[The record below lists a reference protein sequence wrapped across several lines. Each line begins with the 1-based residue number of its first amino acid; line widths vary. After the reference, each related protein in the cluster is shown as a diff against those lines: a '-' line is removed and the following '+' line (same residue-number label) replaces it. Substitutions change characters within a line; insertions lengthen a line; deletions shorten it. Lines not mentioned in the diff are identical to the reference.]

1 MDKTALVHFP
11 PLQPYTLLSP
21 APSLPRSSSEDA
33 PPVRRVTPRRR
44 PIPRKGH
51 TKSRRGCLNCKR
63 RKVKCQETLPGCGHC
78 ERLGLACEYPSNT
91 DSALAMPAPAMA
103 LQATPTQ
110 FTMEDLRLFQHFIF
124 HAYPPLPLKGDSVW
138 REVAALSHSFDF
150 LIHAML
156 GLAASHL
163 SLGTNA
169 DYTSQAL
176 THRVYAIG
184 SLNQA
189 LNTPCATKAEGDARF
204 ATMMALTFQASYMPE
219 GMQEFLSM
227 IRGCI
232 VVSDTAMPYFTESVF
247 HTFSPER
254 HEQSVHE
261 LNQEPSHHGQNAD
274 IFKDALISSRAL
286 GPLCRG
292 VLEVRYLGIIE
303 RILKATQR
311 SDVDAYI
318 EVSAAYRVL
327 GEGSAPEFDLFIDA
341 SNYTA
346 QIIMMHFF
354 IIEYVVG
361 LNALTPVMDSFPFRR
376 AMISSW
382 ILELEQKLPVEY
394 KQYMRWPMDFAQC
407 RDVEQSRFVEVVDG

>member
-1 MDKTALVHFP
+1 M
-11 PLQPYTLLSP
+11 Q
-21 APSLPRSSSEDA
+21 
-33 PPVRRVTPRRR
+33 
-44 PIPRKGH
+44 
-51 TKSRRGCLNCKR
+51 
-63 RKVKCQETLPGCGHC
+63 
-78 ERLGLACEYPSNT
+78 
-91 DSALAMPAPAMA
+91 
-103 LQATPTQ
+103 
-110 FTMEDLRLFQHFIF
+110 
-124 HAYPPLPLKGDSVW
+124 
-138 REVAALSHSFDF
+138 FDF

-204 ATMMALTFQASYMPE
+204 ATMMALTFQSSYMPE

-274 IFKDALISSRAL
+274 IFKDALISSRAF
-286 GPLCRG
+286 GPLCRS

-311 SDVDAYI
+311 SDVDGIHGLHSEIQTILTPLAAYI

-327 GEGSAPEFDLFIDA
+327 GEGSTPEFDLFIDA

-346 QIIMMHFF
+346 QIIMIHFL

-407 RDVEQSRFVEVVDG
+407 RDVEQSRFVEVLDG